1 MSETE
6 NSNITTL
13 RPLAAKLIVQLIEK
27 DTVSSGGIILT
38 RADAT
43 EATRGKVLAVGP
55 DVEDINVGD
64 IILPNW
70 NKAKKTSDGDQA
82 VYVVLDEDVVAVFVE
97 A

>member
-55 DVEDINVGD
+55 DVLDILVGD
-64 IILPNW
+64 VILPNW
-70 NKAKKTSDGDQA
+70 NKAKKVSNDGQD
-82 VYVVLDEDVVAVFVE
+82 VYIVLDEDVVAIFE
-97 A
+97 D

>member
-13 RPLAAKLIVQLIEK
+13 RPLGNKLIVQLIQKE
-27 DTVSSGGIILT
+27 TVSPGGIVLT

-43 EATRGKVLAVGP
+43 EATRGKVFAVGP

>member
-55 DVEDINVGD
+55 DVLDILVGD
-64 IILPNW
+64 VILPNW
-70 NKAKKTSDGDQA
+70 NKAKKVSNDGQD
-82 VYVVLDEDVVAVFVE
+82 VYIVLDEDVVAVFE
-97 A
+97 D

>member
-13 RPLAAKLIVQLIEK
+13 RPLGNKLVVQLIQKE
-27 DTVSSGGIILT
+27 TVSPGGIVLT

-55 DVEDINVGD
+55 DVLDIQVGD
-64 IILPNW
+64 VILPNW
-70 NKAKKTSDGDQA
+70 NKAKKVSNDGQS
-82 VYVVLDEDVVAVFVE
+82 VYIVLDEDVVAVFE
-97 A
+97 D

>member
-55 DVEDINVGD
+55 DVLDILVGD
-64 IILPNW
+64 VILPNW
-70 NKAKKTSDGDQA
+70 NKAKKVSNDGQS
-82 VYVVLDEDVVAVFVE
+82 VYIVLDEDVVAVFE
-97 A
+97 D